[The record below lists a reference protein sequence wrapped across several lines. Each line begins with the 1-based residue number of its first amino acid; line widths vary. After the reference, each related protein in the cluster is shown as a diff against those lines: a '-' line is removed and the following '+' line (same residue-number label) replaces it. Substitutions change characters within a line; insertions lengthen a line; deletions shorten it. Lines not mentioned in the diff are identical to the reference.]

1 MRLVLDFDEIGAGD
15 LPSVGGK
22 GANLGEMTK
31 AGFPVPPGFCVTT
44 AAFDLFMDGMEDIY
58 DELEQVRIDDLD
70 AIREIGENVRGRI
83 VGQAVPSDIR
93 EAVLS
98 AWRETGEEHAYAV
111 RSSATAEDL
120 PDASFAGQQ
129 DTYLNVVG
137 EEALMDSVRRCWTS
151 LFTDRA
157 ILYRVKNGFP
167 HRDVKLSV
175 VVQRMVMSEKSG
187 TLFTADPLTG
197 HRYTL
202 TIDASFGL
210 GEALV
215 SGLVTPDNYH
225 VDKRSMRISDI
236 TVSEKKLAIY
246 PVKEGGT
253 EKVEIG
259 EERMHQRVLTDAEVT
274 ELAEMAVEVERHYG
288 IPQDMEWAFE
298 SGELYL
304 LQTRPITSLYPI
316 EGLEYPEGQLG
327 IFFSSGHQQGMTNAM
342 TTLSRSALS
351 MMAPIGQVEGEYRTR
366 YMRSAGSRLFMD
378 ITLLLRH
385 RILRKGVMRGI
396 SQFDM
401 LAPEALRQ
409 LMKRPE
415 FKRSPSAHIPLS
427 FVPKFMGFGRR
438 LYLGIWKKNHSGFL
452 ERTNAL
458 IRKRV
463 FSFEDRLQQTPVGK
477 ERLEVI
483 TREMQGFFSFIF
495 EFWIPEAAAG
505 IAATKMLEED
515 TEKWLGEEAS
525 HEISLGI
532 PGNVVNEMNL
542 MLGDIAEYVKA
553 HPDLK
558 DAFESMGDDVA
569 GWFEKV
575 EGLEGSSGFMK
586 MWSRFMDTYGMRGA
600 SEIDMASPRW
610 YEDPLPVL
618 KVIADNVNREESYRQ
633 RFEKQ
638 AARREEVFEQL
649 LKTAGRGF
657 LGRREK
663 RLRRLYST
671 MVEIGGM
678 REHHKFAAVKYM
690 AVIKESLKA
699 VAEELVRRDLIQSSD
714 DIWFLEW
721 GELIRIWEDSGTDW
735 KKLVE
740 ERRQEHI
747 RDQRLSPPIIITSDG
762 ETPFVDYTVKD
773 APEGALLGNP
783 VSSGVVEGTVH
794 VIHDPVAENLSP
806 GEILVTKFTDP
817 GWTPLFINAGAV
829 VLEVGGALTHGAVV
843 AREYGIP
850 AVVGVRN
857 ATSELRTGQRIRV
870 DGNRGIVEVLEEET
884 PESGHPRP

>member
-1 MRLVLDFDEIGAGD
+1 MRIVLNFDEIGAQD

-22 GANLGEMTK
+22 GANLGEMTGQ
-31 AGFPVPPGFCVTT
+31 GFPVPPGFCVTT
-44 AAFDLFMDGMEDIY
+44 DAFDLFMQGIEGIY
-58 DELEQVRIDDLD
+58 DQLERVRTDDLESL
-70 AIREIGENVRGRI
+70 REIGERVRGEI
-83 VGQAVPSDIR
+83 IEQPIPPAVS
-93 EAVLS
+93 EEVLAS
-98 AWRETGEEHAYAV
+98 WMGIGEEFAYAV

-129 DTYLNVVG
+129 DTYLNVIG
-137 EEALMDSVRRCWTS
+137 EESLMDAVRRCWAS

-187 TLFTADPLTG
+187 ILFTADPLTG
-197 HRYTL
+197 HRPTL

-215 SGLVTPDNYH
+215 GGLVTPDNYR
-225 VDKRSMRISDI
+225 VDKRSMRII
-236 TVSEKKLAIY
+236 ARTVSEKRVAIY

-253 EKVEIG
+253 EEVEIR
-259 EERMHQRVLTDAEVT
+259 EEQMHQRVLSDREVM

-288 IPQDMEWAFE
+288 IPQDMEWAIE
-298 SGELYL
+298 SDSIFL
-304 LQTRPITSLYPI
+304 LQTRPITSLFPV

-327 IFFSSGHQQGMTNAM
+327 IYFSSGHQQGMTNAM
-342 TTLSRSALS
+342 TPLSRSALG
-351 MMAPIGQVEGEYRTR
+351 MMAPVGQVEGEYRTR

-438 LYLGIWKKNHSGFL
+438 LYLGIWKRDHSGFV

-458 IRKRV
+458 IREKV
-463 FSFEDRLQQTPVGK
+463 STFEKLLQQIPVGK

-495 EFWIPEAAAG
+495 EFWIPEAVAG

-515 TEKWLGEEAS
+515 TRKWLGEESS
-525 HEISLGI
+525 HEIGLGI

-542 MLGDIAEYVKA
+542 MLSDIAEFVKEN
-553 HPDLK
+553 PDLK
-558 DAFESMGDDVA
+558 DAFESMGDNVA

-586 MWSRFMDTYGMRGA
+586 MWNRFMDTYGIRGA

-618 KVIADNVNREESYRQ
+618 RVIADNVNREESYRR
-633 RFEKQ
+633 RFERQ
-638 AARREEVFEQL
+638 GARREEVFEQL
-649 LKTAGRGF
+649 LKTAGRGV

-699 VAEELVRRDLIQSSD
+699 MAEELVRRGLIRSSD

-721 GELIRIWEDSGTDW
+721 AELMRIWDDSSTDW
-735 KKLVE
+735 KELIE
-740 ERRQEHI
+740 ERRQEYI
-747 RDQRLSPPIIITSDG
+747 RDQKLSPPIIITSDG
-762 ETPFVDYTVKD
+762 ETPFVEYTVKD

-794 VIHDPVAENLSP
+794 VIHDPVTENLSP

-870 DGNRGIVEVLEEET
+870 DGNRGIVEVLE
-884 PESGHPRP
+884 